1 MPTKATNKT
10 IYQLKITLRDI
21 RPPIW
26 RRVQV
31 ESSTTLSQL
40 HLIIQA
46 AMGWYNCHLHSFS
59 IQGIEYGNP
68 EPNYGLELRD
78 ENKAKLGSLIKQEKS
93 KFFYTYDFGDSWEHS
108 ILVEK
113 ISPLDPKVSYPTC
126 LKAKR
131 ACPPEDCGGAWGYL
145 EFLEAIQNPTH
156 PEPENS
162 LEWVGGSFDSEQ
174 CFLKEIN
181 QRLAEFEKFGL
192 QGF

>member
-46 AMGWYNCHLHSFS
+46 AMGWYNYHLHSFS
-59 IQGIEYGNP
+59 IQGIEYGASQP
-68 EPNYGLELRD
+68 DYGWDIQD
-78 ENKAKLGSLIKQEKS
+78 ETKVKLNQVIKSEKA

-108 ILVEK
+108 IVVEK
-113 ISPLDPKVSYPTC
+113 ILPQDPSISYPKC
-126 LKAKR
+126 IKAKR

-156 PEPENS
+156 PEHEDS
-162 LEWVGGSFDSEQ
+162 LEWVEGSFDSEQ
-174 CFLKEIN
+174 CSLEEVN
-181 QRLAEFEKFGL
+181 QRLAGFERFA
-192 QGF
+192 Q